1 MLAEQGQWQRCL
13 DKAKQISSPVLHKY
27 VALYAA
33 QLIRDSDSA
42 SALGLYMNYGAPP
55 LEANF
60 NIYTRIALD
69 CFAQREEECQ
79 DGLWRKLRDFL
90 YKLLQ
95 VNEIL
100 KSVVKVSRVKA
111 CIQLL
116 LQNV

>member
-13 DKAKQISSPVLHKY
+13 DKAKQISSPVLQKY

-33 QLIRDSDSA
+33 QLIRDGDSV

-69 CFAQREEECQ
+69 CFALREEQCV

-90 YKLLQ
+90 YRLLQ
-95 VNEIL
+95 VSAWII
-100 KSVVKVSRVKA
+100 SKA
-111 CIQLL
+111 KYNKMEEVLYYA
-116 LQNV
+116 